1 MHHAAMQATAG
12 GGGGSARNT
21 RVGGGGGGGTRVT
34 YFAEEVFL
42 KTSVCPRFCKREGY
56 FFVTRYEVWG

>member
-1 MHHAAMQATAG
+1 MQPCKQLQG
-12 GGGGSARNT
+12 GGGG
-21 RVGGGGGGGTRVT
+21 GGVVPEIPVGGGGGTRVT

-42 KTSVCPRFCKREGY
+42 KTSVCPRFCKKEGY